1 MPEGP
6 SIVILKEDVQRFK
19 GKKIVKADG
28 YSKIDKS
35 LLKDKKVTAFK
46 SWGKHFL
53 ICLPHDISIRIHL
66 LMFGKYLIDEKKS
79 VNPVLHLKFSNGD
92 LYFYTSAVRLIEED
106 LDTIYDWSADIMN
119 DKWDPKKA
127 RKKLKA
133 QPDTYVCDAILDQHI
148 FSGAGNIFKNEVLWR
163 IKVHPGS
170 TIGNLPPKKL
180 TELVNE
186 TRNYAFDF
194 LKWKKAFVLKKNW
207 KAHTKKTCP
216 RCEIPF
222 VKEYAG
228 KTARRTFYCVNCQVL
243 Y

>member
-6 SIVILKEDVQRFK
+6 SLVIAREEMNVFK
-19 GKKIVKADG
+19 DKKIVNADG
-28 YSKIDKS
+28 YSKIDKD
-35 LLKDKKVTAFK
+35 LLINKKVTAFK
-46 SWGKHFL
+46 TWGKHLL
-53 ICLPHDISIRIHL
+53 ICLPQATIRIHF
-66 LMFGKYLIDEKKS
+66 LMFGKYLINERKTT
-79 VNPVLHLKFSNGD
+79 NPVLHLQFPNGD

-106 LDTIYDWSADIMN
+106 LNTIYDWSADIMN
-119 DKWDPKKA
+119 DEWDPKKA

>member
-6 SIVILKEDVQRFK
+6 SIVILKEEVRRFK

-66 LMFGKYLIDEKKS
+66 LLFGKYLIDEKKK

-92 LYFYTSAVRLIEED
+92 LYFYTSAVTLLEEK
-106 LDTIYDWSADIMN
+106 LDDIYDWSADIMN
-119 DKWDPKKA
+119 DAWDPKKA

-133 QPDTYVCDAILDQHI
+133 QPDTLVCDAILDQKI
-148 FSGAGNIFKNEVLWR
+148 FSGAGNIIKIEVLFRTR
-163 IKVHPGS
+163 IHPLS
-170 TIGNLPPKKL
+170 TIGALPPRKL
-180 TELVNE
+180 TELINE
-186 TRNYAFDF
+186 VRNYSFDF
-194 LKWKKAFVLKKNW
+194 LKWKKAYVLKKNW
-207 KAHTKKTCP
+207 KIIGKKICP
-216 RCEIPF
+216 RCDLPVI
-222 VKEYAG
+222 KEYTG
-228 KTARRTFYCVNCQVL
+228 KLKRRTFFCENCQAL